1 MKPQL
6 PLQLHWIVH
15 EPARLGLMMML
26 AESPKT
32 FMQIKRALGLTDGN
46 IVHHSLRLEDVGYV
60 QQSKPAKETIF
71 RLTDDGFQAL
81 REYTLVAIEVSASLR
96 TIMTS
101 TARA

>member
-1 MKPQL
+1 MNTKL

-32 FMQIKRALGLTDGN
+32 FMQIKRELGLTDGN

-81 REYTLVAIEVSASLR
+81 SDYTVVAAEVSASLR
-96 TIMTS
+96 AIVTR
-101 TARA
+101 TARV